1 MSDNIAHAISGAGGG
16 IISMILTYP
25 LITVSSRLQV
35 QKDTKESDAYKGGW
49 DAVVKIFNNE
59 GISGLYSGLNSAIFG
74 IAVTN
79 GIYYYFYET
88 TKKMFEK
95 GNRPMSV
102 VESIMAGTIAG
113 SATVLVTNPI
123 WVVNTRMTTRKVSL
137 DEDESEKTKPKKLG
151 TIATILKIINED
163 GFKSFWQGIIPA
175 LILVIN
181 PIIQYTVFEQIK
193 SRIEKMKKLG
203 NLDFFLLGAISKLVA
218 TGSTYPYIV
227 IKSRMQLRQ
236 SSQESARYK
245 STWDGLQKIIA
256 NEGYGGLYK
265 GITSKL
271 LQSVLTAAFLFMYKE
286 VLFKYTVAFLA
297 LRKRVI

>member
-1 MSDNIAHAISGAGGG
+1 MSDNVAHALSGAGGG
-16 IISMILTYP
+16 IIAMILTYP

-35 QKDTKESDAYKGGW
+35 QKDTKGIDAYKGGW
-49 DAVVKIFNNE
+49 DAAVKIFNNE
-59 GISGLYSGLNSAIFG
+59 GIKGLYSGLNSAIFG

-79 GIYYYFYET
+79 GMCT
-88 TKKMFEK
+88 TKAIFEK
-95 GNRPMSV
+95 SKRPMSV
-102 VESIMAGTIAG
+102 VESIIAGTIAG

-123 WVVNTRMTTRKVSL
+123 WVVNTRMTTCKVSL
-137 DEDESEKTKPKKLG
+137 DEGEGERTKPRKLG

-163 GFKSFWQGIIPA
+163 GLKAFWQGVIPA
-175 LILVIN
+175 LILVTN
-181 PIIQYTVFEQIK
+181 PIIQYTVFEQLK

-203 NLDFFLLGAISKLVA
+203 NLDFFLLGAIGKLVA
-218 TGSTYPYIV
+218 TSSTYPYIV

-236 SSQESARYK
+236 SSLESARYK
-245 STWDGLQKIIA
+245 NTWDGLQKIIT

-286 VLFKYTVAFLA
+286 VLFKYTIAFLA